1 MGVAISDDGII
12 IGANIDV
19 SRIQQAASK
28 MKSLMDDFVNS
39 TAKSVQKADQE
50 LEKARKN
57 AEKWKICLLYT
68 SPSPRD
74 LSTSRMPSS
83 A

>member
-28 MKSLMDDFVNS
+28 MKSLIPY
-39 TAKSVQKADQE
+39 TATV
-50 LEKARKN
+50 RK
-57 AEKWKICLLYT
+57 I
-68 SPSPRD
+68 
-74 LSTSRMPSS
+74 
-83 A
+83 

>member
-50 LEKARKN
+50 LERPEKTRKN
-57 AEKWKICLLYT
+57 GRS
-68 SPSPRD
+68 SPPRKA
-74 LSTSRMPSS
+74 SRQPRRNWTD
-83 A
+83 